1 MTQTP
6 SPKRILA
13 VDFGERRTGLAA
25 TDPTGTI
32 ETPLEPLVGLDDASL
47 ARAINAIA
55 TERETE
61 IIVVGLPLSLDDGEG
76 AQARRTRK
84 FVTALEQV
92 VSCPVTV
99 IDESLTTDEAH
110 SRMKELGIKAAR
122 RRRVADSVAALIIL
136 ERFRHEYRH
145 R

>member
-1 MTQTP
+1 MTQT

-47 ARAINAIA
+47 ARAIDAIA

-76 AQARRTRK
+76 AQARRTRWK
-84 FVTALEQV
+84 RSSSV
-92 VSCPVTV
+92 
-99 IDESLTTDEAH
+99 
-110 SRMKELGIKAAR
+110 RMRI
-122 RRRVADSVAALIIL
+122 S
-136 ERFRHEYRH
+136 
-145 R
+145 